1 VSQPIAAYLVHLNA
15 MAGGLFL
22 LAGFAVIATRQM
34 LACLHWFVAQALLLA
49 ASATLIGTALGSA
62 HLLAVAGITVFTKTI
77 ATPWLLRRTVR
88 QELYRRRELSQV
100 LNIPTSLLLAAGL
113 TLLAYAITHPLTAAI
128 EADPFVAI
136 NLPVG
141 LAGLFLGACT
151 VAVRREALSQLLG
164 LLVMENGAFFVAVAI
179 APDLPLIAELAVAF
193 DVPITTLV
201 IGLLTR
207 RIHEQ
212 VGGTPVGLLAALRER

>member
-1 VSQPIAAYLVHLNA
+1 MSAPIAAYLVHLNA

-22 LAGFAVIATRQM
+22 LAGFAVVATRQM
-34 LACLHWFVAQALLLA
+34 LACLRWFIAQALLLA
-49 ASATLIGTALGSA
+49 ASATAIALALGSA
-62 HLLAVAGITVFTKTI
+62 HLAAVAVITVLTKTL

-88 QELYRRRELSQV
+88 QELYSRREISQV

-113 TLLAYAITHPLTAAI
+113 TLVAYALCYPLSTI
-128 EADPFVAI
+128 EANPFVAV

-141 LAGLFLGACT
+141 LAGLFLGAYT

-164 LLVMENGAFFVAVAI
+164 LLVMENGAFFAAVSI
-179 APDLPLIAELAVAF
+179 APDLPLIAELTVAF

-207 RIHEQ
+207 RIHER
-212 VGGTPVGLLAALRER
+212 VGRTPVGFLAALSEK